1 MHQMDV
7 DALMS
12 EYYILEFVRRV
23 KENVMGEVLDGDAA
37 SASSSS
43 SSYSSTNTNN
53 NKQVSSN
60 SNRLIFS

>member
-1 MHQMDV
+1 MDV

-12 EYYILEFVRRV
+12 DYYFLEVVLRV
-23 KENVMGEVLDGDAA
+23 KENVLGEALNGDAA
-37 SASSSS
+37 SASS